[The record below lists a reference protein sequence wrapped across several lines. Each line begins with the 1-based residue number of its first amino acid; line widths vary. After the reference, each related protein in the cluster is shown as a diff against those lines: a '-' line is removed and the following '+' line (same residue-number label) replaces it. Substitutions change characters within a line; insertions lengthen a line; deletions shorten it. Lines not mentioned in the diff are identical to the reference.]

1 MNLEPLRTNI
11 RATLARAYVRTFAAA
26 REPSWLITET
36 LLAIVGMFGYVY
48 VYRGM
53 GAPREFESFAVIGGV
68 MMSYW
73 IAVLW
78 TMGTQ
83 LHWEKQGGTLALY
96 MIAPCS
102 RLAILTGMAV
112 GGIFMTSIRALSALA
127 IGLWVFR
134 VPFHPE
140 NPLLLVAVFLLTLC
154 ALYALGM
161 CFASLFLLYGREI
174 WQLAHALQEPI
185 FLASGLYFP
194 LRALGP
200 WAVTAISALPL
211 AMGLDAMRQMIFP
224 PEYARPL
231 FSVSTEILILAACLV
246 VFVAASV
253 FLLRWIETIAKRE
266 GTLIARH
273 Q

>member
-1 MNLEPLRTNI
+1 VNLEPLRSNV

-36 LLAIVGMFGYVY
+36 LLAIVGMFAYVY
-48 VYRGM
+48 IYRGM

-73 IAVLW
+73 LAVLW

-102 RLAILTGMAV
+102 RLAILTGMAL

-127 IGLWVFR
+127 IGLWIFR

-140 NPLLLVAVFLLTLC
+140 QPVQLIAVFVLTLF

-185 FLASGLYFP
+185 FLVSGLYFP

-200 WAVTAISALPL
+200 WAAAAFSALPL
-211 AMGLDAMRQMIFP
+211 AIGLDAMRQMTFP
-224 PEYARPL
+224 PDYARPL
-231 FSVSTEILILAACLV
+231 FPLATEIAILLACV
-246 VFVAASV
+246 VGFTALAV
-253 FLLRWIETIAKRE
+253 FLLRWIEAIAKRE